1 MGARWEKSADEA
13 LAQVHGGNSIR
24 SVSRETKIPR
34 TLQRA
39 LDGGM
44 NNDVKSFSRRL
55 LTSEEEVMIV
65 DWACPRV
72 FQSSSS
78 FNIACASASVMH
90 WAALLLWMLTLRV
103 ASLGSLD

>member
-1 MGARWEKSADEA
+1 MGRVLCTWDQASLDEA

-34 TLQRA
+34 TTLQRA

-65 DWACPRV
+65 DWAC
-72 FQSSSS
+72 
-78 FNIACASASVMH
+78 
-90 WAALLLWMLTLRV
+90 LL
-103 ASLGSLD
+103 AELGWPVSERTSTRRYFV

>member
-1 MGARWEKSADEA
+1 MGPMGRVLYAPRVILWVMGKKSTYRDQASPDEA

-44 NNDVKSFSRRL
+44 L
-55 LTSEEEVMIV
+55 AEEVKHILS
-65 DWACPRV
+65 DQTN
-72 FQSSSS
+72 F
-78 FNIACASASVMH
+78 
-90 WAALLLWMLTLRV
+90 
-103 ASLGSLD
+103 